1 MFRKIDYLPIV
12 HALRFSS
19 MHYHQCKVYAS
30 FLFPT
35 NDVSRSMLRTEKLFC
50 VAAAAAVSAGPFF
63 LQFQFNKIFSSD
75 FFNAKFL
82 QRPCCDK
89 ISQCRPFFSSSFL
102 EARKFCKCYN
112 ICKFSSSL
120 QRKKEVTPYKSFP
133 AARPHEILNNLNCN

>member
-35 NDVSRSMLRTEKLFC
+35 NDVSRSMLRTEKVFC

-63 LQFQFNKIFSSD
+63 SNFNSIRFFSSD

-89 ISQCRPFFSSSFL
+89 ISQCRPFSLRVSLRPGNFANLIIFVSFL
-102 EARKFCKCYN
+102 LLCSVKKRLHLINHSPPHVRTKF
-112 ICKFSSSL
+112 
-120 QRKKEVTPYKSFP
+120 
-133 AARPHEILNNLNCN
+133 

>member
-63 LQFQFNKIFSSD
+63 LQFQFNKIF
-75 FFNAKFL
+75 FL
-82 QRPCCDK
+82 RLLQCK
-89 ISQCRPFFSSSFL
+89 ISLEAVLRQDILVPPFFLF
-102 EARKFCKCYN
+102 E
-112 ICKFSSSL
+112 
-120 QRKKEVTPYKSFP
+120 FP
-133 AARPHEILNNLNCN
+133 